1 MPARNEQTRFDKV
14 KSYIN
19 RQKNF
24 VNGCTKPKVDEW
36 KKLAFA
42 TATGIVVM
50 GMAAYVIKA
59 VSYPIFTKFGGM
71 NSIIE
76 Q

>member
-1 MPARNEQTRFDKV
+1 MPARTEQTRIEKV

-19 RQKNF
+19 RQRYF
-24 VNGCTKPKVDEW
+24 VNGCTKPKADEW

-59 VSYPIFTKFGGM
+59 ISYPIFTKFGGM